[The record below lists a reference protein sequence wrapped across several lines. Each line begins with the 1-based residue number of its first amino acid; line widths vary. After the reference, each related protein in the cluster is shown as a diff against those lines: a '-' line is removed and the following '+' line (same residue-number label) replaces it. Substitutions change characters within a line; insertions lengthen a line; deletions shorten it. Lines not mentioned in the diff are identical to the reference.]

1 MNKKLILGTLVFL
14 VVVMAG
20 VFYFLKNYHL
30 KPAPT
35 PIIQLIDERSV
46 KNNPQ
51 VNGQN
56 NVVIQNFSFSP
67 QIIMVKVGDKVTWTN
82 QDSMGHS
89 VTADDKSFDTEVFG
103 NGESKSLTF
112 AKAGSFA
119 YHCSVHPS
127 MMGTVVVQ

>member
-1 MNKKLILGTLVFL
+1 MTAFVFGGCSYSQTTPTTS
-14 VVVMAG
+14 VPSSSTSTTSTTT
-20 VFYFLKNYHL
+20 
-30 KPAPT
+30 PAAT
-35 PIIQLIDERSV
+35 
-46 KNNPQ
+46 
-51 VNGQN
+51 GQN
-56 NVVIQNFSFSP
+56 TVTIQNFSFSP
-67 QIIMVKVGDKVTWTN
+67 SILTVKVGDKVTWTN

-89 VTADDKSFDTEVFG
+89 VTADDKSFDTGVMA